1 MARGGEGGKERIY
14 MIRVLFVLLILIG
27 SLQFCQTQN
36 INMLNRLCRE
46 LTRLSRSKHTQ
57 HSQHSG
63 FRWNRTSLDNEVL
76 KPQTIEKFWKN
87 GLFLRPLSTQS
98 MGRHTRLI
106 SDYPMDK
113 TDTALFT
120 LSDNHHS
127 SLLVKSRILW
137 FSVKAV
143 EICGGGN
150 SNVSQCD
157 SRRWPGGAWLVNKI
171 TRRVRND
178 YKWPQISN
186 IHRTANQSWN
196 VWSTPHLSDLSA
208 VSALTI
214 CWSL

>member
-1 MARGGEGGKERIY
+1 MPIGNIWSGISFRHDDSI
-14 MIRVLFVLLILIG
+14 FVALA
-27 SLQFCQTQN
+27 
-36 INMLNRLCRE
+36 E
-46 LTRLSRSKHTQ
+46 P
-57 HSQHSG
+57 
-63 FRWNRTSLDNEVL
+63 W
-76 KPQTIEKFWKN
+76 
-87 GLFLRPLSTQS
+87 RPLSTQS

-113 TDTALFT
+113 TDIALFT

-157 SRRWPGGAWLVNKI
+157 SRRWPGGARLVNKI

-186 IHRTANQSWN
+186 TLDTALALDCCYI
-196 VWSTPHLSDLSA
+196 LSRA
-208 VSALTI
+208 ATKRREVFTI
-214 CWSL
+214 TEKAPTRAFFWLRAPRGI